1 MTRRTAR
8 SRRGG
13 LFSKTFAALG
23 VRNFRLFF
31 VGQLISVSGVWMQ
44 SVALG
49 WLVLQVTGSSTDL
62 GLVVALQFVP
72 MLLIGPYGGLVAD
85 RNKKRRVLFVTQ
97 SLEGVLAL
105 ASGLVVSTH
114 HANIQVLFLIST
126 LLGVLNLFDNPARQS
141 FVQEMVG
148 PDLTANAVSLNSVL
162 INAGRLIGPGIAA
175 VLIASW
181 GTAASFY
188 INAATFIP
196 FILGLALMHERDFT
210 SMRTITKEKGQVRL
224 GLHYVHS
231 EPLLRGVIVGVAL
244 VGTFTYNYTVTL
256 PLFARLTFH
265 SVTASNYG
273 RMMAAVGLGAVLGG
287 LIVAY
292 RSRPTTHL
300 LASVALGLGAMLG
313 LVSQMPTFTWAEI
326 CLVPTGALSISFI
339 TTANSFLQTHS
350 IQEMRGRVMSLYALA
365 WLGTTPIGAPLTGVI
380 IHFTNPRVGILM
392 GSLVTFATGLYLLRV
407 SGRHRSLEVST
418 SVAQL

>member
-1 MTRRTAR
+1 
-8 SRRGG
+8 
-13 LFSKTFAALG
+13 
-23 VRNFRLFF
+23 
-31 VGQLISVSGVWMQ
+31 
-44 SVALG
+44 
-49 WLVLQVTGSSTDL
+49 
-62 GLVVALQFVP
+62 
-72 MLLIGPYGGLVAD
+72 
-85 RNKKRRVLFVTQ
+85 
-97 SLEGVLAL
+97 
-105 ASGLVVSTH
+105 
-114 HANIQVLFLIST
+114 
-126 LLGVLNLFDNPARQS
+126 
-141 FVQEMVG
+141 
-148 PDLTANAVSLNSVL
+148 
-162 INAGRLIGPGIAA
+162 LIGPGIAA